1 MFGALCRRR
10 PPIRKEGWVERG
22 ANGEDS
28 PRGAACALLT
38 AYFLRR
44 GVFHLGFAPIRRM
57 VFCNYAH
64 FAGAMMSSDNGA
76 LFTVSAGQRH

>member
-10 PPIRKEGWVERG
+10 PPIRKEGWVEREWRG
-22 ANGEDS
+22 QPARSCLRFAYGS
-28 PRGAACALLT
+28 FPGGAAAFPFG
-38 AYFLRR
+38 FLR
-44 GVFHLGFAPIRRM
+44 LSAEWYL
-57 VFCNYAH
+57 CNYAH